1 MPTPSPSAISSK
13 RSRGR
18 SRSTYAPTAVAHA
31 RCSRPAA
38 CIACGRR
45 ASACCSKFSP
55 TPRSPKSRRPVLR
68 SRSVLPTYRRYRPR
82 SPSPR
87 SRIEELPDSA
97 PANTQLVN
105 DFGSIGLDEITGKPR
120 RGAPVFTEKTFY
132 LEEFYGKS
140 LLFALIPPAGQR
152 ISDFDS
158 LVLTLRELRRNQTRC
173 VVIVSPS
180 ALPKLMRR
188 LGRLAPTE
196 PPPVFNPSD
205 GLRSRPYPPDSAVA
219 EIWERL
225 RAGSIVVASMS
236 RDDADDLTVFARE
249 LASRLRVF
257 KLLMLDRRG
266 GLVDKDGNRLSFVEE
281 RRIGRTMRH
290 IRSRARRAIVRAALD
305 ALEDGVGSV
314 NLVAPGDVYEELFS
328 FIGAGTLFT
337 EMQYGFVRPVS
348 IDDFE
353 EVEALIVRGQTEGH
367 LLPRTPDQ
375 IARILPSCFG
385 YRIGDEHLAGICS
398 LLTEPYRRDRAGEIT
413 AMYTLTRFQG
423 EGVAAVLVRE
433 ILKEAR
439 ARRLKYVF
447 ACTSDDRVAGL
458 FSRLGFNRVDVRDVS
473 AAKWRGYD
481 SARVSS
487 LSILRA
493 DLD

>member
-1 MPTPSPSAISSK
+1 M
-13 RSRGR
+13 
-18 SRSTYAPTAVAHA
+18 
-31 RCSRPAA
+31 
-38 CIACGRR
+38 
-45 ASACCSKFSP
+45 
-55 TPRSPKSRRPVLR
+55 
-68 SRSVLPTYRRYRPR
+68 
-82 SPSPR
+82 
-87 SRIEELPDSA
+87 
-97 PANTQLVN
+97 N
-105 DFGSIGLDEITGKPR
+105 DFGATGLGDFVGKPR
-120 RGAPVFTEKTFY
+120 RGAPVFSEKTFY

-152 ISDFDS
+152 ISDFNS
-158 LVLTLRELRRNQTRC
+158 LLLTLRELRRNQTRC

-188 LGRLAPTE
+188 LGRLAPKE
-196 PPPVFNPSD
+196 APPVFNPSD

-219 EIWERL
+219 EIWARL

-266 GLVDKDGNRLSFVEE
+266 GLIDKDGHRLSFVEQK
-281 RRIGRTMRH
+281 RIRPTMRNL
-290 IRSRARRAIVRAALD
+290 RSRARRAIVRAALD

-314 NLVAPGDVYEELFS
+314 NLVAPADVYEELFS

-353 EVEALIVRGQTEGH
+353 EVEALIVRGQNEGS
-367 LLPRTPDQ
+367 LLFRTPQQ
-375 IARILPSCFG
+375 IAKILPSCYG

-447 ACTSDDRVAGL
+447 ACTSEDRVAGF
-458 FSRLGFNRVDVRDVS
+458 FSRLGFKRVNARQVS

-481 SARVSS
+481 SSRIKN
-487 LSILRA
+487 LSIFRA
-493 DLD
+493 ELD

>member
-1 MPTPSPSAISSK
+1 MSDFGIS
-13 RSRGR
+13 
-18 SRSTYAPTAVAHA
+18 
-31 RCSRPAA
+31 
-38 CIACGRR
+38 
-45 ASACCSKFSP
+45 F
-55 TPRSPKSRRPVLR
+55 
-68 SRSVLPTYRRYRPR
+68 
-82 SPSPR
+82 
-87 SRIEELPDSA
+87 
-97 PANTQLVN
+97 N
-105 DFGSIGLDEITGKPR
+105 DFTGKPR
-120 RGAPVFTEKTFY
+120 RGAPIFTEKTFY

-158 LVLTLRELRRNQTRC
+158 LLLTLRELRRNQTRC

-188 LGRLAPTE
+188 LGRLAPSE
-196 PPPVFNPSD
+196 PPPVFNPSE

-219 EIWERL
+219 EIWARL

-257 KLLMLDRRG
+257 KLLLLDRRG
-266 GLVDKDGNRLSFVEE
+266 GLVDNKTGETLSFVEE
-281 RRIGRTMRH
+281 HRIRRTMRH
-290 IRSRARRAIVRAALD
+290 LRSRARRAIVRAALD

-367 LLPRTPDQ
+367 LLPRTPEQ
-375 IARILPSCFG
+375 IAQILPSCFG

-439 ARRLKYVF
+439 ARRLQYVF

-458 FSRLGFNRVDVRDVS
+458 FSRLGFERVSAREVP

-481 SARVSS
+481 SSRITS
-487 LSILRA
+487 LSILRVE
-493 DLD
+493 LD

>member
-1 MPTPSPSAISSK
+1 VSDFGIS
-13 RSRGR
+13 
-18 SRSTYAPTAVAHA
+18 
-31 RCSRPAA
+31 
-38 CIACGRR
+38 
-45 ASACCSKFSP
+45 
-55 TPRSPKSRRPVLR
+55 L
-68 SRSVLPTYRRYRPR
+68 
-82 SPSPR
+82 
-87 SRIEELPDSA
+87 
-97 PANTQLVN
+97 N
-105 DFGSIGLDEITGKPR
+105 DFAGKPR
-120 RGAPVFTEKTFY
+120 RGAPIFTEKTFY

-158 LVLTLRELRRNQTRC
+158 LLLTLRELRRNQTRC

-196 PPPVFNPSD
+196 PPPVFNPSE

-219 EIWERL
+219 EIWARL

-257 KLLMLDRRG
+257 KLLLLDRRG
-266 GLVDKDGNRLSFVEE
+266 GLVDNKTGETLSFVEE
-281 RRIGRTMRH
+281 HRIRRTMRN

-367 LLPRTPDQ
+367 LLPRTPEQ
-375 IARILPSCFG
+375 IAQILPSCFG

-433 ILKEAR
+433 ILREAR
-439 ARRLKYVF
+439 ARRLQYVF

-458 FSRLGFNRVDVRDVS
+458 FSRLGFKRVSAREVP

-481 SARVSS
+481 SSRITS
-487 LSILRA
+487 LSILRVE
-493 DLD
+493 LD

>member
-1 MPTPSPSAISSK
+1 
-13 RSRGR
+13 
-18 SRSTYAPTAVAHA
+18 
-31 RCSRPAA
+31 
-38 CIACGRR
+38 
-45 ASACCSKFSP
+45 
-55 TPRSPKSRRPVLR
+55 
-68 SRSVLPTYRRYRPR
+68 
-82 SPSPR
+82 
-87 SRIEELPDSA
+87 
-97 PANTQLVN
+97 
-105 DFGSIGLDEITGKPR
+105 
-120 RGAPVFTEKTFY
+120 
-132 LEEFYGKS
+132 
-140 LLFALIPPAGQR
+140 
-152 ISDFDS
+152 
-158 LVLTLRELRRNQTRC
+158 
-173 VVIVSPS
+173 
-180 ALPKLMRR
+180 
-188 LGRLAPTE
+188 
-196 PPPVFNPSD
+196 
-205 GLRSRPYPPDSAVA
+205 
-219 EIWERL
+219 
-225 RAGSIVVASMS
+225 MS

-266 GLVDKDGNRLSFVEE
+266 GLIDKDGQRLSFVEE
-281 RRIGRTMRH
+281 RRIRLTMRNL
-290 IRSRARRAIVRAALD
+290 RSRARRAIVRAAHD

-353 EVEALIVRGQTEGH
+353 EVEALIVRGQTEGS

-375 IARILPSCFG
+375 IAKILPSCFG

-447 ACTSDDRVAGL
+447 ACTNEDRVAGF
-458 FSRLGFNRVDVRDVS
+458 FSRLGFKRVNAREVS

-481 SARVSS
+481 SSRIKS
-487 LSILRA
+487 LSIFRA
-493 DLD
+493 ELD

>member
-1 MPTPSPSAISSK
+1 VSEDEIGIAGPF
-13 RSRGR
+13 GN
-18 SRSTYAPTAVAHA
+18 ST
-31 RCSRPAA
+31 R
-38 CIACGRR
+38 RR
-45 ASACCSKFSP
+45 AREF
-55 TPRSPKSRRPVLR
+55 V
-68 SRSVLPTYRRYRPR
+68 
-82 SPSPR
+82 
-87 SRIEELPDSA
+87 
-97 PANTQLVN
+97 
-105 DFGSIGLDEITGKPR
+105 
-120 RGAPVFTEKTFY
+120 EKNFY

-140 LLFALIPPAGQR
+140 LLFAFIPPAGQR
-152 ISDFDS
+152 IADFDS
-158 LVLTLRELRRNQTRC
+158 LVQTLRELKRNQSRC

-180 ALPKLMRR
+180 AMPKLMRR
-188 LGRLAPTE
+188 LGRLAPKE
-196 PPPVFNPSD
+196 APPVFNPSQ

-257 KLLMLDRRG
+257 KLLMLDRAG
-266 GLVDKDGNRLSFVEE
+266 GLTGRDGERLSFVETK
-281 RRIGRTMRH
+281 RIGRVMRN
-290 IRSRARRAIVRAALD
+290 IRSAARRATVRAALD

-353 EVEALIVRGQTEGH
+353 EVEALIVRGQNEGH
-367 LLPRTPDQ
+367 LLPRNPDQ
-375 IARILPSCFG
+375 IAQILPSCFG

-398 LLTEPYRRDRAGEIT
+398 LLTEPYRRDHAGEIT

-433 ILKEAR
+433 IMKEAR

-447 ACTSDDRVAGL
+447 ACTSEERVGA
-458 FSRLGFNRVDVRDVS
+458 FFKRLGFQRVDAAQVS
-473 AAKWRGYD
+473 QAKWRDYD
-481 SARVSS
+481 NSRIRR
-487 LSILRA
+487 LGIFRCN
-493 DLD
+493 LD

>member
-1 MPTPSPSAISSK
+1 MSDFGAIN
-13 RSRGR
+13 
-18 SRSTYAPTAVAHA
+18 
-31 RCSRPAA
+31 
-38 CIACGRR
+38 
-45 ASACCSKFSP
+45 
-55 TPRSPKSRRPVLR
+55 L
-68 SRSVLPTYRRYRPR
+68 
-82 SPSPR
+82 
-87 SRIEELPDSA
+87 
-97 PANTQLVN
+97 N
-105 DFGSIGLDEITGKPR
+105 DFVSKQR
-120 RGAPVFTEKTFY
+120 RRTPIFSEKTFY

-152 ISDFDS
+152 IADFDS

-188 LGRLAPTE
+188 LGSLAPKE

-266 GLVDKDGNRLSFVEE
+266 GLIDNKTGERLPFVEE
-281 RRIGRTMRH
+281 SRIRRQMRN

-375 IARILPSCFG
+375 IAQILPSCFG

-398 LLTEPYRRDRAGEIT
+398 LLTEPYRRDRCGEIT

-433 ILKEAR
+433 ILKEATFR
-439 ARRLKYVF
+439 HLKYVF
-447 ACTSDDRVAGL
+447 ACTADDRVAS
-458 FSRLGFNRVDVRDVS
+458 FFKRLGFKRTTARDIS
-473 AAKWRGYD
+473 PAKWRGYD
-481 SARVSS
+481 SSRINS
-487 LSILRA
+487 LSILRIN
-493 DLD
+493 LD

>member
-1 MPTPSPSAISSK
+1 VSDFAHISL
-13 RSRGR
+13 GDF
-18 SRSTYAPTAVAHA
+18 TA
-31 RCSRPAA
+31 
-38 CIACGRR
+38 
-45 ASACCSKFSP
+45 
-55 TPRSPKSRRPVLR
+55 
-68 SRSVLPTYRRYRPR
+68 
-82 SPSPR
+82 
-87 SRIEELPDSA
+87 
-97 PANTQLVN
+97 
-105 DFGSIGLDEITGKPR
+105 KPR

-152 ISDFDS
+152 ISEFDS
-158 LVLTLRELRRNQTRC
+158 LLLTLRELRRNQTRC

-180 ALPKLMRR
+180 AMPKLMRR
-188 LGRLAPTE
+188 LGRLAPKE
-196 PPPVFNPSD
+196 PPPVFNPSE

-266 GLVDKDGNRLSFVEE
+266 GLLDKDGNRLSFVEE
-281 RRIGRTMRH
+281 SRIGRTMRN

-314 NLVAPGDVYEELFS
+314 NLVAPADVYEELS
-328 FIGAGTLFT
+328 GTLFT

-353 EVEALIVRGQTEGH
+353 EVEALIVRGQNEGY
-367 LLPRTPDQ
+367 LLPRTPEQ
-375 IARILPSCFG
+375 IAQILPSCFG

-398 LLTEPYRRDRAGEIT
+398 LLTEPYRRDRCGEIT

-439 ARRLKYVF
+439 ARRLKYLF

-458 FSRLGFNRVDVRDVS
+458 FSRLGFKRVTAREVS
-473 AAKWRGYD
+473 ASKWRDYD
-481 SARVSS
+481 PSRIQS
-487 LSILRA
+487 LSILRT